1 MEKTAIV
8 HILYFIIFIS
18 SISTN
23 NYILAS
29 GNTFSIPPDNKENN
43 SYYTYNIENNK
54 KQYNNESYVIGNK
67 PSSTPPANKTK
78 TYTNRN
84 YNKNKT
90 SNNSSVTIKKK
101 TKKLPAKNNKSSRK
115 NNTSQKTIIKTIT
128 KIEFQKHFIKIPAGN
143 SEEILFTITPAK
155 TSGLKFIYK
164 SSDNSIVI
172 FKDKKLTALKKGF
185 ATILIMLPDGTIK
198 AACPVKVI

>member
-54 KQYNNESYVIGNK
+54 LNNHSAKIQN
-67 PSSTPPANKTK
+67 SLL
-78 TYTNRN
+78 N
-84 YNKNKT
+84 Y
-90 SNNSSVTIKKK
+90 
-101 TKKLPAKNNKSSRK
+101 
-115 NNTSQKTIIKTIT
+115 
-128 KIEFQKHFIKIPAGN
+128 IKIIN
-143 SEEILFTITPAK
+143 NI
-155 TSGLKFIYK
+155 
-164 SSDNSIVI
+164 I
-172 FKDKKLTALKKGF
+172 FVTG
-185 ATILIMLPDGTIK
+185 
-198 AACPVKVI
+198 